1 MAISTVIADDEFRVI
16 EMLRNL
22 VDWEALGYEIV
33 GEANDGDSALAQMLQ
48 LRPHLLITDIRMPGL
63 SGLQLIR
70 QAKEA
75 LPELNVICISGYSD
89 FEYAQKA
96 MSLGVTDY
104 LLKPIDEDQLVPL
117 LARIRSHVIQSE
129 QLKRKLSQLSRYEQ
143 NRQWIKIVRGDRH
156 PDLDALDILWTHR
169 YGTVILLELDDETLL
184 ELDDHEIELNRFIVE
199 NILVDYSRMLTNG
212 TLYWFEKSAFA
223 YGIVWNHSQPNV
235 TECPTWVEELKK
247 LLERCCKF
255 GVSMGIGNA
264 VDAIAQLNVSYKAA
278 YFALEQRFFFG
289 KGAVTLADG
298 SQALADGEEEPQ
310 RIDIKPLSEAIAAKD
325 EERFTGLIRAL
336 FRQYQSK
343 RLSERVVKHL
353 LVEATVGLIQPIH
366 DSNGSVHHMIASGG
380 GLDSLMTKRTLDDL
394 RQWFERFC
402 KQLITYDTE
411 VQKKRPHKIVS
422 QLERYLAEHYAEPLT
437 LKELGELFYV
447 HPTYLGQLVKKEKNM
462 SLSQWLNHIRI
473 GQATKRLAESDD
485 LVTAIA
491 EQVGYNDLNYFY
503 SQFRKIEG
511 RSPGEYRGNRK

>member
-1 MAISTVIADDEFRVI
+1 MAISIVMADDEFRVI

-22 VDWEALGYEIV
+22 VDWDALGYEIV
-33 GEANDGDSALAQMLQ
+33 GEASDGDSALTQIMQ

-75 LPELNVICISGYSD
+75 QPDLQVICISGYSD
-89 FEYAQKA
+89 FEYAKKA

-117 LARIRSHVIQSE
+117 LAKIRSQVIQSE
-129 QLKRKLSQLSRYEQ
+129 QLKRQLSQLSRYEQ
-143 NRQWIKIVRGDRH
+143 NRQWVKIMRGDRH
-156 PDLDALDILWTHR
+156 PGLGVLDILWTHR

-184 ELDDHEIELNRFIVE
+184 ELEDHEIELNRFIVE
-199 NILVDYSRMLTNG
+199 NILDDYSRMRTNG
-212 TLYWFEKSAFA
+212 TLHWFEKSSIA
-223 YGIVWNHSQPNV
+223 YGIVWNHSQPSL
-235 TECPTWVEELKK
+235 TECPVWVEELKV

-255 GVSMGIGNA
+255 RISLGIGTA
-264 VDAIAQLNVSYKAA
+264 VDSIAQLNASYKAA

-289 KGAVTLADG
+289 KGTVLLADG
-298 SQALADGEEEPQ
+298 SGALADGEEALQ

-325 EERFTGLIRAL
+325 EERLTGLIRAL
-336 FRQYQSK
+336 FRQYRSK

-353 LVEATVGLIQPIH
+353 LVDATVGMIQPIH
-366 DSNGSVHHMIASGG
+366 ASNGSVHQMIASGG

-394 RQWFERFC
+394 QQWFERFC
-402 KQLITYDTE
+402 MQLITYDTE

-422 QLERYLAEHYAEPLT
+422 QLEHYLAEHYAEPLT
-437 LKELGELFYV
+437 LKGLGELFYV
-447 HPTYLGQLVKKEKNM
+447 HPNYLGQLVKKEKNM

-473 GQATKRLAESDD
+473 GQAMKRLAESDD
-485 LVTAIA
+485 LITAIA
-491 EQVGYNDLNYFY
+491 EQVGYSDLNYFY

-511 RSPGEYRGNRK
+511 RSPREYRGNRK